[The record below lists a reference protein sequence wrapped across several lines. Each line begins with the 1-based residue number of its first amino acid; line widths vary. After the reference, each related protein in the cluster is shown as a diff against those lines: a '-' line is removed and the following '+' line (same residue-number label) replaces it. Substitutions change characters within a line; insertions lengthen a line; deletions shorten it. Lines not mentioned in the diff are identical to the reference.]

1 MRLSLLTFSCSLYL
15 IANAFQLYHRGSW
28 SDVQPEACIKALTAE
43 IDCNEYVSHYI
54 HGWFPVLEDDDG
66 NDITHDICTKTCSGS
81 LKTFNTAVHQECDL
95 ERLITPG
102 DNIWRSWNLTCDTD
116 ADTKR
121 YCTEIIDEFMHELGP
136 HDIVPTK
143 DLCRPCLIRQVFNL
157 DLDLPSSSS
166 TSYSPRAKR
175 YFKDLRARIYM
186 ECPKEALAE
195 TFAPIS
201 QEGAS
206 NTTESAQET
215 STMSDTGSTTATTA
229 ATRSTVTV
237 TSSPSAASTSTE
249 RNMAKKFEPGY
260 MFSYWALVL
269 ILF

>member
-1 MRLSLLTFSCSLYL
+1 MRLSLLTFACSPHLF
-15 IANAFQLYHRGSW
+15 ANAFHLYGSGGSW

-43 IDCNEYVSHYI
+43 IHCNKYVAYYRY
-54 HGWFPVLEDDDG
+54 GWFPVLEDDDG
-66 NDITHDICTKTCSGS
+66 NEITHDMCTKTCSRS

-95 ERLITPG
+95 EDLIAPG
-102 DNIWRSWNLTCDTD
+102 YNIWRSWNLTCDTD
-116 ADTKR
+116 AETGR
-121 YCTEIIDEFMHELGP
+121 YCTGP

-143 DLCRPCLIRQVFNL
+143 DLCRPCHIRHVFNL
-157 DLDLPSSSS
+157 DLDLPSSRS
-166 TSYSPRAKR
+166 TGFGPKEQR

-249 RNMAKKFEPGY
+249 RNMARKGY

-269 ILF
+269 MFF

>member
-1 MRLSLLTFSCSLYL
+1 MRLSLLTFACNLYL
-15 IANAFQLYHRGSW
+15 IADAFQLYGSGTGASW

-43 IDCNEYVSHYI
+43 INCNEYVYYYSY
-54 HGWFPVLEDDDG
+54 GWFPVLLDDDG
-66 NDITHDICTKTCSGS
+66 NEITHDICTKTCSRS
-81 LKTFNTAVHQECDL
+81 LKTLNTAVHQECDL
-95 ERLITPG
+95 EDLIAPG

-116 ADTKR
+116 AETGR
-121 YCTEIIDEFMHELGP
+121 YCTGP
-136 HDIVPTK
+136 HDIIPTT
-143 DLCRPCLIRQVFNL
+143 DLCRPCHIRHIFNL
-157 DLDLPSSSS
+157 DLDLPNYRS
-166 TSYSPRAKR
+166 TGFDPKKKR
-175 YFKDLRARIYM
+175 YFKDLRARVYM

-195 TFAPIS
+195 SFAPIS

-215 STMSDTGSTTATTA
+215 STMSDTGSTTA

-237 TSSPSAASTSTE
+237 TSSPSSASTSTE

-269 ILF
+269 MFF